1 MASEVD
7 AQATVLDGED
17 VPAADLRREFFGGV
31 YPRAGIVSGLKAA
44 ATPTPSMAVRLPA
57 GLCMIDDGG
66 GGYVP
71 LYLATQTD
79 LDVDA
84 SDASL
89 PRRDSLIAEV
99 VDTGASATLIR
110 RFRIIKGTP
119 ASSPTAPALPPSD
132 QPTALT
138 LRIANIFVQ
147 ASAETH
153 GNVRA
158 QDVSIQAPSVVLGI
172 APTLTEY
179 ATKPSFSTTGS
190 YTDFTSGQ
198 WPAATLTVP
207 VSGAIRVTISG
218 GNLSNGNT
226 KDSTL
231 RVAYRISGSDTVSA
245 SPLDSKCVL
254 STGAAEVSASRTTYI
269 SGLTPGGTIT
279 VTPQWRISSG
289 TASTASIDSGQL
301 LIEPVA

>member
-1 MASEVD
+1 MASEVN
-7 AQATVLDGED
+7 AQATVLDGD
-17 VPAADLRREFFGGV
+17 TIPAAGMRREFFGGV
-31 YPRAGIVSGLKAA
+31 FPRAGIVSGLRAA
-44 ATPTPSMAVRLPA
+44 ATPTPSMAVQLPA
-57 GLCMIDDGG
+57 GLCVVDDGT

-71 LYLATQTD
+71 LDLLTETT
-79 LDVDA
+79 LDVAA
-84 SDASL
+84 SDPSL

-99 VDTGASATLIR
+99 VDTGDSATLIR
-110 RFRIIKGTP
+110 RFRIVTGTP
-119 ASSPTAPALPPSD
+119 AASPTAPALPAAD
-132 QPTALT
+132 QPTAYT
-138 LRIANIFVQ
+138 LRLANIFVQ
-147 ASAETH
+147 ANAETN

-158 QDVSIQAPSVVLGI
+158 QDVSVQAPSVVLGI
-172 APTLTEY
+172 TPTLTEY

-207 VSGAIRVTISG
+207 SSGAIRVTISG
-218 GNLSNGNT
+218 GNLGNGNT
-226 KDSTL
+226 KTSTM
-231 RVAYRISGSDTVSA
+231 RIAYRISGSDTVSA

-254 STGAAEVSASRTTYI
+254 CTGAAEVSASRTTYI

-289 TASTASIDSGQL
+289 TASDISIDVGQL